1 MATPAIS
8 LSQCHFFSPQ
18 GRPRPSAGAFSA
30 NTLILV
36 FLTFVNTPEL
46 LLLPCLFSIS
56 KQASAC
62 GLHFQLNEDGSWVFV
77 LSLGWVRKSTLFANK
92 FTWHLQLHVQSYL
105 KYEMSQTDH
114 HKTSTIA
121 FSISYCKVS
130 IQLTCENTWYHSFF
144 YPWSLSFS
152 YTFRSLYQEI
162 LLALLPKQIEPNSL
176 WPLPP
181 AHKCLNSYHLS
192 VGQLPWPL
200 AIILH
205 IKGVLRLYHL
215 QFFLTVQKS
224 VQASPKGFREHV
236 NNITALIGR
245 GNKIE

>member
-1 MATPAIS
+1 MKCHKLIIIKLAPSPSPS
-8 LSQCHFFSPQ
+8 LIAKS
-18 GRPRPSAGAFSA
+18 AFSW
-30 NTLILV
+30 LV
-36 FLTFVNTPEL
+36 
-46 LLLPCLFSIS
+46 
-56 KQASAC
+56 
-62 GLHFQLNEDGSWVFV
+62 
-77 LSLGWVRKSTLFANK
+77 
-92 FTWHLQLHVQSYL
+92 
-105 KYEMSQTDH
+105 
-114 HKTSTIA
+114 KTHGI
-121 FSISYCKVS
+121 IV
-130 IQLTCENTWYHSFF
+130 FF

-181 AHKCLNSYHLS
+181 VHKCLNSYHLS

-245 GNKIE
+245 ENKIEWFGLLKHEEIYKKSWRLA